1 MAARHVKEAALM
13 KMKEQLKTAGII
25 ILAVVLMLLLGV
37 NSWRISAPT
46 AVLVA
51 PLAGLVAVSMTIGL
65 GTVSGVAT
73 VLVGGL
79 GLLLLAS
86 ADWPLVLNFLVLV
99 LLVGWLIGWRI
110 PLGQRVTQQQLIW
123 LGIVAGIGEFILN
136 LVQVALVGALT
147 GAGWLIFIRLA
158 LLPSVL
164 TALLYAVLVGPLAA
178 FWRWLGRQVLPPEER
193 EGDSE
198 NSPQGSVE
206 IDLSNKDKHKQK

>member
-13 KMKEQLKTAGII
+13 KMKKQLKTAGII

-65 GTVSGVAT
+65 G
-73 VLVGGL
+73 
-79 GLLLLAS
+79 LLLLAS
-86 ADWPLVLNFLVLV
+86 ADWPLVLNFLVLA

-123 LGIVAGIGEFILN
+123 LGIVAGISEFILN
-136 LVQVALVGALT
+136 LVQAALVGALT

-158 LLPSVL
+158 LLPGVL
-164 TALLYAVLVGPLAA
+164 MALLYAVLVGPLAA
-178 FWRWLGRQVLPPEER
+178 FWRWLGRQVLPPEEQ